1 MESGLRKQEDMR
13 CVVCTRGE
21 TIPGMTSVLLERD
34 QLHLTITNVP
44 AQVCPN
50 CGETYAD
57 ETVTVSL
64 LRKAEKMAQS
74 GTKVDVREYAI
85 MGD

>member
-1 MESGLRKQEDMR
+1 MR
-13 CVVCTRGE
+13 CVVCTQGE
-21 TIPGMTSVLLERD
+21 TVPNTTSVLLERG

-64 LRKAEKMAQS
+64 LREAEKMAQA